1 MNTLKLITARSVSTI
16 KRSIKVFAIT
26 FIAIIVIGISYVNI
40 VGQTKELAIPVRGAA
55 QASWDSKSYWHAP
68 WGKSKVHK
76 GIDIFAPQKTEV
88 LSPVTGLILSAGYS
102 ENGGNYLY
110 ILGPKLRTY
119 YFAHLN
125 TQERSSFTFIKKGQR
140 IGLVGNS
147 GNAIGSP
154 YHLHFSLY
162 SIFPIIKN
170 FSNKEPLG
178 WMKMFYLDP
187 VKSLI
192 TN

>member
-1 MNTLKLITARSVSTI
+1 MPSKFKKLIPAKNI
-16 KRSIKVFAIT
+16 KRIFNFSAIS
-26 FIAIIVIGISYVNI
+26 FVAIIILGLGYVNI
-40 VGQTKELAIPVRGAA
+40 VGQNKELSIPVLDASIN
-55 QASWDSKSYWHAP
+55 SWDSKSYWHSP

-76 GIDIFAPQKTEV
+76 GIDIFATRKTEIV
-88 LSPVTGLILSAGYS
+88 SPINGLILSAGYS

-125 TQERSSFTFIKKGQR
+125 KQEKSSFSFIKKGQC

-147 GNAIGSP
+147 GNAISSP
-154 YHLHFSLY
+154 PHLHFS
-162 SIFPIIKN
+162 IFSVFPVIKN
-170 FSNKEPLG
+170 YSGNVPFG

-187 VKSLI
+187 VKSFKTI
-192 TN
+192 

>member
-1 MNTLKLITARSVSTI
+1 MPSKFKRIFLFQNI
-16 KRSIKVFAIT
+16 KGIFRFSA
-26 FIAIIVIGISYVNI
+26 IAIAATIILGITYVNLL
-40 VGQTKELAIPVRGAA
+40 GEKNELLIPVMGANENN
-55 QASWDSKSYWHAP
+55 WDSKSYWHSP

-76 GIDIFAPQKTEV
+76 GIDIFALRKTQIV
-88 LSPVTGLILSAGYS
+88 SPINGFILSAGYS

-110 ILGPKLRTY
+110 VIDTKLRTY

-125 TQERSSFTFIKKGQR
+125 KQEKSSFSFIKKGQR
-140 IGLVGNS
+140 VGLVGNS

-154 YHLHFSLY
+154 PHLHFSIF

-170 FSNKEPLG
+170 YNNKEQLG

-187 VKSLI
+187 VKSFKI
-192 TN
+192 N